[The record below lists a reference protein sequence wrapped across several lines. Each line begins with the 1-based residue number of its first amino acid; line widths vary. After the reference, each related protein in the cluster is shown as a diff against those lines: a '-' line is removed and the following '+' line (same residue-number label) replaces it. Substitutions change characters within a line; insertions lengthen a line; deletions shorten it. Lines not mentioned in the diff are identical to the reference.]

1 MIFPGA
7 SDLGSVL
14 KKQPDEHLARLHREI
29 VMQLRTL
36 AACALVASVV
46 LGCGHSEEEWQAQLD
61 KYNKLLQAKS
71 DDEARAKKKQA
82 ELEDELRQEQ
92 ARSAELIKKLEAA
105 GVDMKK
111 LNEELQN
118 AATRVSSLSSTLE
131 EREKALAEYKA
142 RAKQLEQIKARFE
155 MLRKKLDELTKLG
168 LAVNIRRN
176 RMVISLPGD
185 VLFESG
191 RESLKKEGQEV
202 LLKVAGII
210 KADPSLNGRDYQV
223 AGHTD
228 NKPLAGGIFRDN
240 WGLSLMRARE
250 VLMFLVNADKGGG
263 LATER
268 WSAAGFGDTD
278 PIAPNDT
285 DEGRQKNR
293 RCDLI
298 VVPSVEEMLDLKA
311 ITN

>member
-1 MIFPGA
+1 
-7 SDLGSVL
+7 
-14 KKQPDEHLARLHREI
+14 
-29 VMQLRTL
+29 MQLRTL
-36 AACALVASVV
+36 AACTLVAAV
-46 LGCGHSEEEWQAQLD
+46 LFGCGHSEEEWQQQLD
-61 KYNKLLQAKS
+61 KYNKLLTAKN
-71 DDEARAKKKQA
+71 DEEARAKKRQA
-82 ELEDELRQEQ
+82 DLEQALREEQ
-92 ARSAELIKKLEAA
+92 ARSGELIKKLEAA

-185 VLFESG
+185 VLFDSG
-191 RESLKKEGQEV
+191 RETLKKEGQEI

-210 KADPSLNGRDYQV
+210 KADSSLIGRDYQV

-250 VLMFLVNADKGGG
+250 VLMFLVNQDKGGG
-263 LATER
+263 MPVER

-285 DEGRQKNR
+285 DEGRQRNR